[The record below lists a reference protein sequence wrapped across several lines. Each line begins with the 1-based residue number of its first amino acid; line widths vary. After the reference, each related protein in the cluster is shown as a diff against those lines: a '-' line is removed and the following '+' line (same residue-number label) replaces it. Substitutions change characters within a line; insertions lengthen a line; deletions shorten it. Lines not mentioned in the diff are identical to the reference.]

1 MLRNIVYF
9 FREAF
14 KSMARNHLLSIAT
27 ISTIAICIL
36 ILGMSALLTMNTSNF
51 LNNLESD
58 VEIMA
63 YLEQEL
69 DEEGIKS
76 YRKKLESWSGIEKV
90 TLYPGRG
97 SLRDARKPWA
107 KRRTIDLEST
117 LGKNPLLMPLRFK
130 AV

>member
-69 DEEGIKS
+69 DEEGIQELQENWKAGQGLK
-76 YRKKLESWSGIEKV
+76 RLL
-90 TLYPGRG
+90 LYPGRG
-97 SLRDARKPWA
+97 S
-107 KRRTIDLEST
+107 
-117 LGKNPLLMPLRFK
+117 
-130 AV
+130 

>member
-69 DEEGIKS
+69 DEEGIQELQE
-76 YRKKLESWSGIEKV
+76 KL
-90 TLYPGRG
+90 
-97 SLRDARKPWA
+97 
-107 KRRTIDLEST
+107 
-117 LGKNPLLMPLRFK
+117 
-130 AV
+130 